1 MRSSLT
7 ILLAMG
13 LATTA
18 RAQDAAPYFRQ
29 NCASCHTIGGGRLTG
44 PDLRNIHQRQDR
56 GWLARF
62 MVNPKGMIDAG
73 DPYATKLKQEARDVV
88 MPSIPT
94 LKPELVEV
102 LLDLIEAE
110 SQLEQS
116 QFVGLA
122 IGDEP
127 FTPAQIA
134 HGSGLFLGTTRLSGG
149 GAACI
154 SCHTVNGL
162 GGLSGGRLGPDLTLV
177 YERLQ
182 GRKALA
188 SWLNAPATTTM
199 QPLFAKKPFTQDE
212 RLAMTA
218 FLEDV
223 ARRGG
228 QDTSPAPLN
237 LFIMGL
243 VGTMFILAL
252 FEVAWKKR
260 FRAVRRP
267 QVESSALTP
276 DGRYPKVPPR
286 STSNAVRRRVAET
299 GVQNE
304 TR

>member
-1 MRSSLT
+1 
-7 ILLAMG
+7 MG
-13 LATTA
+13 LTTA
-18 RAQDAAPYFRQ
+18 LVAQDAAPYFRQ

-44 PDLRNIHQRQDR
+44 PDLKNVHQRQDR

-62 MVNPKGMIDAG
+62 VANPKAMIDAG
-73 DPYATKLKQEARDVV
+73 DPYATRLKEEARDVV
-88 MPSIPT
+88 MPSLPT
-94 LKPELVEV
+94 LKPELVQA
-102 LLDLIEAE
+102 LLDLLETE
-110 SQLEQS
+110 SLLDKS

-134 HGSGLFLGTTRLSGG
+134 HGSALFLGTTRLSGG
-149 GAACI
+149 GAPCM

-162 GGLSGGRLGPDLTLV
+162 SGLSGGRLGPDLTLV

-199 QPLFAKKPFTQDE
+199 QPLFAGKPITQDE
-212 RLAMTA
+212 ILALTA

-223 ARRGG
+223 ARTGG

-243 VGTMFILAL
+243 VGTMFILAV
-252 FEVAWKKR
+252 FEFAWKKR

-276 DGRYPKVPPR
+276 EGRYPKATPMTA
-286 STSNAVRRRVAET
+286 SSASRRRAAET
-299 GVQNE
+299 GVPHE
-304 TR
+304 AH

>member
-1 MRSSLT
+1 MRFALSIFLFIGLT
-7 ILLAMG
+7 A
-13 LATTA
+13 ASQ
-18 RAQDAAPYFRQ
+18 AQDAATYFRQ

-44 PDLRNIHQRQDR
+44 PDLKNVSQRQDR

-62 MVNPKGMIDAG
+62 IPNPKAMIDGG
-73 DPYATKLKQEARDVV
+73 DPYAVKIKQEARDVI

-94 LKPELVEV
+94 LKPDLVQA
-102 LLDLIEAE
+102 LLDLIESE
-110 SQLEQS
+110 SKLDQS
-116 QFVGLA
+116 QFVGLT

-127 FTPAQIA
+127 FTPAQISQ
-134 HGSGLFLGTTRLSGG
+134 GLNLFLGKVRLSGG

-188 SWLNAPATTTM
+188 SWLNAPVTTTM
-199 QPLFAKKPFTQDE
+199 QPLFAAKPFTQDE
-212 RLAMTA
+212 ILALTA

-223 ARRGG
+223 ARKGG
-228 QDTSPAPLN
+228 QDTSPAALN
-237 LFIMGL
+237 FFLIGL
-243 VGTMFILAL
+243 VGTMLALAL
-252 FEVAWKKR
+252 FEAAWKGR

-267 QVESSALTP
+267 QVEASALTP
-276 DGRYPKVPPR
+276 DGHYPKVSKPSHNSKTS
-286 STSNAVRRRVAET
+286 STSNWKID
-299 GVQNE
+299 E